1 MFVSQLE
8 TVWIFLLSQ
17 NVDLDSENYFSDTLD
32 LNQTSK
38 PSLKLI
44 MFLELDMH
52 KVITRS
58 NPREL
63 GGKKKVLKNPK
74 IYLTASCSYCTG
86 ANIFCKLKI
95 KLKLLG
101 FFWCLQNYMCLLYNL
116 FRPDLLVSPYHSPLQ
131 PQAKLNWC
139 YLEKTTCYSWV
150 YNSFLFLL
158 KESQTYYQLFKSQ
171 MFLAKTRVL

>member
-1 MFVSQLE
+1 MFASQLE

-63 GGKKKVLKNPK
+63 GEKKKSQKSKNLSHCFMFILYRCQHILQIEDK
-74 IYLTASCSYCTG
+74 IETSGL
-86 ANIFCKLKI
+86 
-95 KLKLLG
+95 
-101 FFWCLQNYMCLLYNL
+101 
-116 FRPDLLVSPYHSPLQ
+116 LLVFAELHVS
-131 PQAKLNWC
+131 
-139 YLEKTTCYSWV
+139 TV
-150 YNSFLFLL
+150 
-158 KESQTYYQLFKSQ
+158 
-171 MFLAKTRVL
+171 

>member
-1 MFVSQLE
+1 M
-8 TVWIFLLSQ
+8 LSQ

-63 GGKKKVLKNPK
+63 GGKKKISK
-74 IYLTASCSYCTG
+74 IQKSISLLHVHTVQVPTYF
-86 ANIFCKLKI
+86 AN
-95 KLKLLG
+95 
-101 FFWCLQNYMCLLYNL
+101 
-116 FRPDLLVSPYHSPLQ
+116 
-131 PQAKLNWC
+131 
-139 YLEKTTCYSWV
+139 
-150 YNSFLFLL
+150 
-158 KESQTYYQLFKSQ
+158 
-171 MFLAKTRVL
+171 